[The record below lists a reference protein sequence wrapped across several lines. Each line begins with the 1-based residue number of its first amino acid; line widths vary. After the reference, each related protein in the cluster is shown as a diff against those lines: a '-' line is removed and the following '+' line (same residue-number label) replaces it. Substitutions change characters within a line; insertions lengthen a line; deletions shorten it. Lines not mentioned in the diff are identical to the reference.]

1 MRAGSESDR
10 ISPGGG
16 MVDFSWR
23 ISDRTSLEVGY
34 RYLYV
39 DYEKDGF
46 VMDAYN
52 DGIFIGLTW
61 KVR

>member
-1 MRAGSESDR
+1 
-10 ISPGGG
+10 